1 MTSMRKLP
9 RNRYPSMED
18 LLEDLQRLRKE
29 KEGEIASATVLE
41 TDVYVPQSAYAKTVA
56 AALYKKLNQ
65 PPPSWA

>member
-1 MTSMRKLP
+1 MTAMRKLP

-29 KEGEIASATVLE
+29 KEGDIASATIFE
-41 TDVYVPQSAYAKTVA
+41 ADVYVPQSAYAKSVA

-65 PPPSWA
+65 PLPSWV